1 MAILG
6 LIYFQIGLHINI
18 NANEGQN
25 KFEVNILKYV
35 AKMTNYLPKIKNGPR
50 RHFCVNAKWP

>member
-1 MAILG
+1 M
-6 LIYFQIGLHINI
+6 IYFQIGLHINI